1 MGDTQDT
8 VSRPAGKPAPIPCT
22 VLSGDTLNA
31 LLAVDSK
38 GARIALDFDVL
49 GKPSIHLIL
58 DPDPA
63 LDLALRITGA
73 VIRQRRAA
81 TA

>member
-1 MGDTQDT
+1 MGTANDTTRDQ
-8 VSRPAGKPAPIPCT
+8 AGKPGPIPCT

-31 LLAVDSK
+31 LLAVDSG
-38 GARIALDFDVL
+38 GARIALHFDLL
-49 GKPSIHLIL
+49 GKRCIHLIL

>member
-1 MGDTQDT
+1 MATAND
-8 VSRPAGKPAPIPCT
+8 SASHPAGKPAPIPCT
-22 VLSGDTLNA
+22 VLSGDTLNT
-31 LLAVDSK
+31 LLAVDSE
-38 GARIALDFDVL
+38 GARIALDLDV
-49 GKPSIHLIL
+49 GKRCIHLIL

>member
-1 MGDTQDT
+1 MDDIQDT
-8 VSRPAGKPAPIPCT
+8 VSRPAGKPAAIPCT
-22 VLSGDTLNA
+22 VLSGDTLNT
-31 LLAVDSK
+31 LLAVDSE
-38 GARIALDFDVL
+38 GDRIAPDLDVD
-49 GKPSIHLIL
+49 GKRCIHLIL